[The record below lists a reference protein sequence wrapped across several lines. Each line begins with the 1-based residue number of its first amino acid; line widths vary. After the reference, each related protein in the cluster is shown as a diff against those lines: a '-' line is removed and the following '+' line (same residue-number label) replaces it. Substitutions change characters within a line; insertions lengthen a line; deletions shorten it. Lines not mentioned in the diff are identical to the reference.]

1 VTAERIPRPTL
12 LGLAALVLIAGA
24 ARWATRSTAFD
35 QMDVV
40 FFVRGVVDY
49 SVDAQRPHFPGYP
62 VFIWA
67 GKAAQWLFPDPLEAV
82 HAVAVAASTLIA
94 VPLALLAAVLR
105 QEDGVGSG
113 ESRRAA
119 LAAAAIWLVV
129 PGSWITGG
137 EGFSDSLGLLFATLA
152 LWCVGRAWGG
162 SPAWSFVAGALGGL
176 TLGVRL
182 VCVTLLGPLA
192 VLVLRDFRAPG
203 DLRRRTAAFLG
214 LVAGCVPW
222 IAWQFWRDGWGLV
235 RAGRRHLFGH
245 FGSWGESALTDAH
258 VWTRPLRLLRTVL
271 VHGLGGGPL
280 DGSRTRLVITTLF
293 VVLGVAGAV
302 RLWRRGGHPAA
313 LFALWALGYAV
324 YATYAHDVEYPRYSL
339 PLTAAVGVTAALGL
353 PRGWPG
359 TLAVASLV
367 GLVLYVTLPLA
378 LEHRRVPPTELQL
391 ARYMGGVAPPAV
403 LLNSDV
409 SLPMVY
415 AFAEELAPRV
425 GLAIAEPDTVGSLA
439 AQHRSEGKTVYA
451 TIPDASRPEEWVAVA
466 CFQRSAVFDPRSA
479 PEIWLFRH
487 EPGAPPAPIP
497 RCRPHP

>member
-1 VTAERIPRPTL
+1 VTPEPIPRRTL
-12 LGLAALVLIAGA
+12 LVLAALVVIAGA
-24 ARWATRSTAFD
+24 ARWASRSTAFD

-40 FFVRGVVDY
+40 FFVRGVVRY
-49 SVDAQRPHFPGYP
+49 SVDGQRPHFPGYP

-67 GKAAQWLFPDPLEAV
+67 AKAARWLFPDPLEAV

-94 VPLALLAAVLR
+94 VPLALIAALLR
-105 QEDGVGSG
+105 RENGVPSG
-113 ESRRAA
+113 ESPRAA

-137 EGFSDSLGLLFATLA
+137 EGFSDSLGLLFATVA
-152 LWCVGRAWGG
+152 LWCVWRAWDGAR
-162 SPAWSFVAGALGGL
+162 AWSFLAGVLGGL
-176 TLGVRL
+176 TLGTRL

-192 VLVLRDFRAPG
+192 VLLWRDFRAPG
-203 DLRRRTAAFLG
+203 DLRRRTAALLG
-214 LVAGCVPW
+214 LVAGCLPW

-245 FGSWGESALTDAH
+245 FGSWGQSALTDVS
-258 VWTRPLRLLRTVL
+258 VWTRPLRLLRTVG
-271 VHGLGGGPL
+271 VYGLGGGSL
-280 DGSRTRLVITTLF
+280 DGSWTRLVIGTLF
-293 VVLGVAGAV
+293 LLLAVAGAV
-302 RLWRRGGHPAA
+302 RLWKRGGHLGV

-339 PLTAAVGVTAALGL
+339 PLTAAVCVTAALGL

-359 TLAVASLV
+359 TIVAASLV
-367 GLVLYVTLPLA
+367 GLVLKVTLPLA
-378 LEHRRVPPTELQL
+378 LEHRRTPPTELQL
-391 ARYMGGVAPPAV
+391 ARYMGGVAGPAV

-415 AFAEELAPRV
+415 AFAEELAPGVR
-425 GLAIAEPDTVGSLA
+425 LAVAEPETVGSLA
-439 AQHRSEGKTVYA
+439 ALYRNDGHTVYA
-451 TIPDASRPEEWVAVA
+451 TIPDAARPEEWVAVE

-487 EPGAPPAPIP
+487 EPGAPTAPIP